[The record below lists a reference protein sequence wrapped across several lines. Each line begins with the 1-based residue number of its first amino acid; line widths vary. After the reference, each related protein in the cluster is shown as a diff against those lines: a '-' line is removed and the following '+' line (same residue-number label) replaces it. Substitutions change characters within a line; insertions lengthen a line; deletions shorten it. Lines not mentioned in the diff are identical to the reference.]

1 MEEDTIFEFDS
12 PKESSSYIKVIGVGG
27 GGGNAVNHMYN
38 KGIKGVDFIVCNT
51 DEQALNSSPVS
62 NKIALDRLGA
72 GANPDVAR
80 AAAERNADA
89 IREALS
95 HNTQMLFITA
105 GMGGGTGTGASP
117 VIAEIAKSI
126 DLDDDVTGKILVVA
140 IVTMPFSFEGR
151 RKKIQAEAGI
161 EELRKHVDSILVIN
175 NDKLRAFGDQGI
187 TDAFGLAN
195 DVLLTAAKGIAEII
209 TSNVLIN
216 IDFRDV
222 NTVMH
227 DSGTALMGTGQGTG
241 DNRAMEA
248 IVAATTSVLLND
260 NNISGAKDALLYIS
274 YHPSHEVTMDELTE
288 VTNYIEGQI
297 DNPDCSVIWGYGAD
311 ESLTDDEM
319 KITLIATGFEKKPLV
334 LPTTQETVLQKPV
347 DPNMAR
353 PNPNGG
359 TTYILEEEKPK
370 VAATPEPQ
378 GNPNEMHIVKAAP
391 VAAVAETIRETV
403 QAAPAPTPAPAPVAA
418 PVAESQAPANVAAP
432 APTPAPAQAPVVE
445 AAIETP
451 APQAAAPAPQAAAP
465 APQPIATF
473 QPEASYHTETENG
486 HTKRVFTLYEDIDTD
501 VAVEEQDHTQDDTQ
515 DDLLDIQLHT
525 AAEPVAAPAPK
536 PEPVQQVVEQP
547 VQQAAP
553 APQPVPQPQHLVV
566 EQPAPVQ
573 HNRMNENETLS
584 RAERIKRMHELL
596 TNKVNGPQIV
606 EDMMLDT
613 SDFHTNGFTSNIRE
627 SQKSAI
633 NADGTITDVNSFL
646 YDNPD

>member
-51 DEQALNSSPVS
+51 DEKALNSSPVS

-72 GANPDVAR
+72 GNNPSVAR

-105 GMGGGTGTGASP
+105 GMGGGTGTGAAP
-117 VIAEIAKSI
+117 VIAKIAKSI
-126 DLDDDVTGKILVVA
+126 DLDDDITGKILVVA

-151 RKKIQAEAGI
+151 RRKEQAEAGI
-161 EELRKHVDSILVIN
+161 AELRENVDSILVIN
-175 NDKLRAFGDQGI
+175 NDKLRAFGDKGI
-187 TDAFGLAN
+187 SGAFALAN

-227 DSGTALMGTGQGTG
+227 DSGTALMGTGEGRG
-241 DNRAMEA
+241 ENRALEA
-248 IVAATTSVLLND
+248 IQGATTSVLLND
-260 NNISGAKDALLYIS
+260 NDISGATNALLYINFGKD
-274 YHPSHEVTMDELTE
+274 HEVSMDELAIITDY
-288 VTNYIEGQI
+288 VQDQTRT
-297 DNPDCSVIWGYGAD
+297 DDCNLIWGYGED
-311 ESLTDDEM
+311 DTLTDEI
-319 KITLIATGFEKKPLV
+319 KVTLIATGFEKKSTV
-334 LPTTQETVLQKPV
+334 LPGSDVPAYKQPV
-347 DPNMAR
+347 D
-353 PNPNGG
+353 NGNG
-359 TTYILEEEKPK
+359 RTFVLEEDKPQPK
-370 VAATPEPQ
+370 AVEEPTY
-378 GNPNEMHIVKAAP
+378 NPNEMHIVKAAP

-403 QAAPAPTPAPAPVAA
+403 QAAPAPTPAPA

-501 VAVEEQDHTQDDTQ
+501 VAVEEQEAPLDDTQ

-536 PEPVQQVVEQP
+536 PEPVQQVVEQPMQQP